1 MISKIKIKNLFQIK
15 NLIIFSVIL
24 GIVKLIEQFTKGKYF
39 HDFNVYLNAIK
50 VLDNSSNPYFNI
62 IELPYLYPPIISKL
76 LETSH
81 QSIFSFFYLVI
92 YISIIFLVYI
102 ISEKNFKTSL
112 LISLGVG
119 GILVKSLLTGNI
131 SNIFYFLIIFS
142 IFLYYKKNNFFYY
155 YITVFFMSVIKF
167 NFIVLF
173 LLPIIIN
180 QNKVKEFLKLS
191 IFTFFLISV
200 YVYQYVFM
208 NEQFLD
214 FVSTLQSYNQL
225 DGGSS
230 IFAFLSYKIKLNFL
244 ISAMIHFSIF
254 ALLLFILN
262 NQRKNI
268 DPKVFLIS
276 ILILLI
282 FLNPRLKLY
291 DVAFGI
297 VFLNLAI
304 LYLDKKTIINFF
316 IFNIFAIFLVK
327 EITKFFDLSL
337 GNPKML
343 GWYIFTFFFY
353 IIFKKYRIASFE
365 KLN

>member
-1 MISKIKIKNLFQIK
+1 MISKIKIKNLFQIN
-15 NLIIFSVIL
+15 NLIIFSIVL
-24 GIVKLIEQFTKGKYF
+24 GIVKFIEQFTKGKYF

-50 VLDNSSNPYFNI
+50 VLGNSSNPYSNI
-62 IELPYLYPPIISKL
+62 IDLPYLYPPIISKL
-76 LETSH
+76 LETFN
-81 QSIFSFFYLVI
+81 QSAFSLFYLII
-92 YISIIFLVYI
+92 YVTIIFLVYV

-112 LISLGVG
+112 LISLGIG

-131 SNIFYFLIIFS
+131 SNIFYFLVIFS
-142 IFLYYKKNNFFYY
+142 IFFYYKKNNFFYY
-155 YITVFFMSVIKF
+155 YITVFLMSVIKF
-167 NFIVLF
+167 NFIILL

-180 QNKVKEFLKLS
+180 QGKAKEFLKLS
-191 IFTFFLISV
+191 IITFFLISV

-214 FVSTLQSYNQL
+214 FVSTLQSYNKL

-244 ISAMIHFSIF
+244 ISTIIHFSIF
-254 ALLLFILN
+254 ALLLLILN

-282 FLNPRLKLY
+282 FVNPRLKLY

-316 IFNIFAIFLVK
+316 IFNIFAIFLIK

-343 GWYIFTFFFY
+343 AWYIFIFFFY
-353 IIFKKYRIASFE
+353 IIFKKCRIANFD
-365 KLN
+365 KPN

>member
-1 MISKIKIKNLFQIK
+1 
-15 NLIIFSVIL
+15 
-24 GIVKLIEQFTKGKYF
+24 
-39 HDFNVYLNAIK
+39 
-50 VLDNSSNPYFNI
+50 
-62 IELPYLYPPIISKL
+62 
-76 LETSH
+76 
-81 QSIFSFFYLVI
+81 
-92 YISIIFLVYI
+92 
-102 ISEKNFKTSL
+102 
-112 LISLGVG
+112 
-119 GILVKSLLTGNI
+119 
-131 SNIFYFLIIFS
+131 
-142 IFLYYKKNNFFYY
+142 
-155 YITVFFMSVIKF
+155 
-167 NFIVLF
+167 
-173 LLPIIIN
+173 
-180 QNKVKEFLKLS
+180 
-191 IFTFFLISV
+191 
-200 YVYQYVFM
+200 
-208 NEQFLD
+208 
-214 FVSTLQSYNQL
+214 
-225 DGGSS
+225 
-230 IFAFLSYKIKLNFL
+230 
-244 ISAMIHFSIF
+244 MIHFSIF